1 MPIISTFCKKGG
13 VGKTTFLGYLAH
25 YYATQGK
32 TILVISADDQNSIFK
47 IFGCE
52 KLVTDHDDDF
62 FENLLVGEKEPN
74 DVVFEAR
81 DGMYLMKTLNT
92 DRLSINLTL
101 KRSEEKKLRGLI
113 EDFTNYFDYIFV
125 DFPPSSSRLTE
136 ILLDIS
142 DNILLV
148 VGLDALGIDGYKN
161 TIQYFVDCDIEIDK
175 ISHIIPI
182 GYHPVKIT
190 PNKCLKELKKL
201 AANYSPKAIIS
212 TPIKDKAVIQNLQAE
227 GVSVFDDHTM
237 KDKFHQKNRDEIKKD
252 LIDVYNSIKL

>member
-1 MPIISTFCKKGG
+1 M
-13 VGKTTFLGYLAH
+13 
-25 YYATQGK
+25 
-32 TILVISADDQNSIFK
+32 
-47 IFGCE
+47 
-52 KLVTDHDDDF
+52 
-62 FENLLVGEKEPN
+62 
-74 DVVFEAR
+74 
-81 DGMYLMKTLNT
+81 
-92 DRLSINLTL
+92 
-101 KRSEEKKLRGLI
+101 
-113 EDFTNYFDYIFV
+113 
-125 DFPPSSSRLTE
+125 TE

-142 DNILLV
+142 EKILLV

-201 AANYSPKAIIS
+201 AENYSPKAIIA

-227 GVSVFDDHTM
+227 GVSVFDEHAM

-252 LIDVYNSIKL
+252 LIEVYNSIIL